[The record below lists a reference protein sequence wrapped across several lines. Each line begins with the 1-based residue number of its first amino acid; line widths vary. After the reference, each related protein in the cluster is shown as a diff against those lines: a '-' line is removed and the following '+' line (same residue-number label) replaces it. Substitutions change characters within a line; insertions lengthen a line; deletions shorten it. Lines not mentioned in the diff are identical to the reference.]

1 MDPRDVEAYTRR
13 PWRRAAEAKHRYWV
27 EEVAR
32 RGPLATFEAAQAL
45 WVHMRML
52 RPDWPSDE
60 ERRLDL
66 AHHVELKRAL
76 ERVADA
82 GPALASR

>member
-1 MDPRDVEAYTRR
+1 VDPRDVESFASR
-13 PWRRAAEAKHRYWV
+13 PWQRAAAAKQRYWRD
-27 EEVAR
+27 EVGR
-32 RGPLATFEAAQAL
+32 RGPAAAFEAAQAL
-45 WVHMRML
+45 WAHMQMV

-76 ERVADA
+76 DRVAGA
-82 GPALASR
+82 PRAPASR